1 MRVAILDDEP
11 LILEQLKFILNQFPE
26 IELVWESTS
35 SLDTLEHLDGIT
47 PDIIFSDISMPGLN
61 GLEFAERVW
70 EKDSDIRIA
79 FITAYG
85 DYAIDAYRVN
95 TIDYITKPVTTQK
108 IRRTLDKINK
118 LGMPGVK
125 QEADG
130 TLDCIIGKRDEKY
143 YIIKPEEGCFIKVV
157 ARDIFLVT
165 AKETYQLNHTIGY
178 WENRLKQSGW
188 LRCHKSYVVNI
199 YQIKEIY
206 PMFNSTFNVRTRGCE
221 EEIPI
226 SRTYVK
232 MVKGALGM

>member
-26 IELVWESTS
+26 IELVWESSS
-35 SLDTLEHLDGIT
+35 SLDTLEHLDEIT
-47 PDIIFSDISMPGLN
+47 PDIVFSDISMPELN

-70 EKDSDIRIA
+70 KRDSDIKIV
-79 FITAYG
+79 FITAYN

-108 IRRTLDKINK
+108 IKRTLEKINK
-118 LGMPGVK
+118 LGISGVK
-125 QEADG
+125 QEAEKS
-130 TLDCIIGKRDEKY
+130 LECIIGRKDEKY
-143 YIIKPEEGCFIKVV
+143 YIIKPQEGCFIKVV
-157 ARDIFLVT
+157 ARDVLLVT
-165 AKETYQLNHTIGY
+165 SKDTYQLSHTIGY
-178 WENRLKQSGW
+178 WENRLKQYGW
-188 LRCHKSYVVNI
+188 LRCHKSYVINI

-206 PMFNSTFNVRTRGCE
+206 PMFNSTFNVRTKGSD

-232 MVKGALGM
+232 TVKSVLGM

>member
-11 LILEQLKFILNQFPE
+11 LILEQMKYILSQFSE

-35 SLDTLEHLDGIT
+35 SLDTLEHLDDFT
-47 PDIIFSDISMPGLN
+47 PDIIFSDISMPELN

-70 EKDSDIRIA
+70 EKDSDIRIV
-79 FITAYG
+79 FITAFH
-85 DYAIDAYRVN
+85 DYAIEAYRVN

-108 IRRTLDKINK
+108 IKRTLEKINK
-118 LGMPGVK
+118 LGMAAVK
-125 QEADG
+125 QEPDDAVN
-130 TLDCIIGKRDEKY
+130 CFIGRKGEKY
-143 YIIKPEEGCFIKVV
+143 YIIEPRDGCFIKVV
-157 ARDIFLVT
+157 ARSVLLVT
-165 AKETYQLNHTIGY
+165 EKDTYQLNHTIGY

-188 LRCHKSYVVNI
+188 LRCHKSYVVNV

-206 PMFNSTFNVRTRGCE
+206 PMFNGTYNVRTKGSD

-232 MVKGALGM
+232 TVKSVLGM